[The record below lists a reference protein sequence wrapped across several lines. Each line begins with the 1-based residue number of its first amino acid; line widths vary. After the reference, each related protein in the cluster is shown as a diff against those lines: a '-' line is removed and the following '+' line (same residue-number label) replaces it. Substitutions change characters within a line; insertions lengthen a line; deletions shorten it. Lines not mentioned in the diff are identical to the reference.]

1 MEQNNQAFSYS
12 YSAKEQEEIRRIRDK
27 YIEKKDTEEDKME
40 RLRRLDRRVL
50 QKAQAIALVFG
61 VIGTLLLG
69 FGMSLI
75 MTDLASGWGLSQGA
89 LIAIGVVLGVI
100 GMALAALAYPAYL
113 QVMKKEREKVAPEI
127 IRLSDELMK

>member
-1 MEQNNQAFSYS
+1 MEQNNQAFSYA

-75 MTDLASGWGLSQGA
+75 MTDFASGWGLSQGA
-89 LIAIGVVLGVI
+89 LIAIGVVSGVI
-100 GMALAALAYPAYL
+100 GMALAALAYPVYL